1 MPSGQAESILST
13 SEIFSEL
20 EPEDLLRLE
29 KAGLRRSYRPRE
41 TLFQKG
47 DPSDFMVAVISG
59 CVRICVYSV
68 DGREIVLN
76 LIEPGQVLGEIAALD
91 GQGRTADAIAV
102 DKVEALIIDRASV
115 RRVLAD
121 RPEAAFRLIE
131 TLCTRLRRTSN
142 QVEIIGYRDLPA
154 RTAARLLELS
164 GDFGVETERGTRIE
178 RKLSQRDMARMIAS
192 TRESVN
198 RQLRQWTQDGLISV
212 EDGLIEVHDMDQ
224 LEDIAG

>member
-154 RTAARLLELS
+154 RTAALLLELS

-198 RQLRQWTQDGLISV
+198 RQLRQWTQAGLISV

>member
-154 RTAARLLELS
+154 RTAALLLELS

-224 LEDIAG
+224 LEEIAG

>member
-154 RTAARLLELS
+154 RTAALLLELS

-212 EDGLIEVHDMDQ
+212 EEGLIEVHDMDQ

>member
-1 MPSGQAESILST
+1 MQNGPVESILST

-20 EPEDLLRLE
+20 EPGDLLQLE
-29 KAGLRRSYRPRE
+29 KAGLRRSFRPRE

-47 DPSDFMVAVISG
+47 DPSDFLVAVISG

-102 DKVEALIIDRASV
+102 DNVEALIIDRASV

-142 QVEIIGYRDLPA
+142 QVEIIGYRDLAA
-154 RTAARLLELS
+154 RTAALLLELV
-164 GDFGVETERGTRIE
+164 GDFGVETDKGTRID

-212 EDGLIEVHDMDQ
+212 EDGLIEVHDLDQ

>member
-154 RTAARLLELS
+154 RTAALLLELS

>member
-1 MPSGQAESILST
+1 MQDGQVESILST

-20 EPEDLLRLE
+20 EPEDLIRLE

-154 RTAARLLELS
+154 RTAALLLELS

>member
-1 MPSGQAESILST
+1 MQDGQVESILST

-20 EPEDLLRLE
+20 EPEDLIRLE
-29 KAGLRRSYRPRE
+29 KAGLRRSYSPRE

-47 DPSDFMVAVISG
+47 DPSDFMVAVIKG
-59 CVRICVYSV
+59 CVRICVYSI

-76 LIEPGQVLGEIAALD
+76 LIEPGQVLGEIGALD
-91 GQGRTADAIAV
+91 GHGRTADAVAI
-102 DKVEALIIDRASV
+102 DKVEALIIDRAAV
-115 RRVLAD
+115 RRVLAE
-121 RPEAAFRLIE
+121 RPDAAFRLIE

-154 RTAARLLELS
+154 RTAALLLELS
-164 GDFGVETERGTRIE
+164 QDFGVETERGLRID

-198 RQLRQWTQDGLISV
+198 RQLRQWAGEGLISQ
-212 EDGLIEVHDMDQ
+212 EDGLIELHDLDQ
-224 LEDIAG
+224 LEEIAG